1 MLMLNLG
8 KDGKTIIPKKL
19 VLDLMVITCMIL
31 SPTNNF
37 ASLAAGPSSDTLEI
51 KTASD
56 PSINGSAPFPPEIEN
71 PRP

>member
-1 MLMLNLG
+1 MS
-8 KDGKTIIPKKL
+8 KRRSVQIPQRQ
-19 VLDLMVITCMIL
+19 VMPDIMMITCMIL
-31 SPTNNF
+31 SPTINF
-37 ASLAAGPSSDTLEI
+37 ASLAAGPSSDTFEI

>member
-1 MLMLNLG
+1 MPHIM
-8 KDGKTIIPKKL
+8 
-19 VLDLMVITCMIL
+19 MITCIIL
-31 SPTNNF
+31 SPTINF
-37 ASLAAGPSSDTLEI
+37 ASLAAGPSSDTFEI